1 MRDKMH
7 RYSNGGVYL
16 AQERY
21 GSKKEDRKTDEDEMY

>member
-21 GSKKEDRKTDEDEMY
+21 GSKKKRQENR